1 MLTMSPDTWPD
12 LLVLVGDQ
20 IYADDT
26 SPGAEERIRTLR
38 KANGSDLPPELVANF
53 EEFTWLY
60 KEAWTPEVE
69 RWMFSV
75 VPSTMVFDDHD
86 MIDDWNISAAWV
98 QDIRSE
104 PWWQEH
110 IIGGLMSYWI
120 YQHLGNL
127 SPDEIDAEGLLAHVP
142 AGRRRRRRAQ
152 GLGLRLRRMHTTARR
167 VPVQL
172 LPRARRGPARRDRGP
187 ERAHARPRQAGDG
200 RRRRVGMG
208 GGALPAPGQASR
220 HCDVTA
226 GLRAG
231 WSPRPAAVERGGV
244 RRRMG
249 TSVRV
254 ARRAAPAGIGPGGLA
269 RVRSIVPGLRRSP
282 CGGGRARA

>member
-1 MLTMSPDTWPD
+1 MSPDTWPD

-38 KANGSDLPPELVANF
+38 KANGDDLPPELVANF

-60 KEAWTPEVE
+60 REAWTPEVE

-110 IIGGLMSYWI
+110 IIGGLVSYWI

-127 SPDEIDAEGLLAHVP
+127 SPDEIDAEGLLARVQQADD
-142 AGRRRRRRAQ
+142 AGDVLRAWAFASDECTPLP
-152 GLGLRLRRMHTTARR
+152 GGYRFSCYRELGAVRLVVIEARN
-167 VPVQL
+167 
-172 LPRARRGPARRDRGP
+172 ARTLDRG
-187 ERAHARPRQAGDG
+187 ERAMVGDDEWAWVVELCRRPVRHLVIATS
-200 RRRRVGMG
+200 
-208 GGALPAPGQASR
+208 LPVFVP
-220 HCDVTA
+220 
-226 GLRAG
+226 G

-269 RVRSIVPGLRRSP
+269 RVRSVVPGLRRSP
-282 CGGGRARA
+282 RGGGRARA